1 MGMSPAPMMPMYSM
15 PMPVEGQPMMMQS
28 AQPMMMPSAQ
38 PVPMMPMQPD
48 PNDPEAN
55 APVGY
60 RFAGYA
66 PVPNPGE
73 TSPGWEYKDGKW
85 IFVGQTP
92 APPPMPVQMPVTEVP
107 QPMPMFTGSAQPM
120 MMPMQTMPMQTM
132 PMQTMPMQSMPMQ
145 SMPMYGGYPMM
156 MAPGG
161 GSAAPH
167 PGPAQL

>member
-38 PVPMMPMQPD
+38 PMMMPSAQPVPMIPMQPD

-85 IFVGQTP
+85 IFVGQTAAP
-92 APPPMPVQMPVTEVP
+92 APQPMPMPVQMPVTEVP

-120 MMPMQTMPMQTM
+120 MMPMQMPMQ
-132 PMQTMPMQSMPMQ
+132 
-145 SMPMYGGYPMM
+145 MPMYGGMPMM
-156 MAPGG
+156 MAPAG
-161 GSAAPH
+161 GSAAPN

>member
-132 PMQTMPMQSMPMQ
+132 PMQSMPMQ

-161 GSAAPH
+161 GSAAPN

>member
-1 MGMSPAPMMPMYSM
+1 
-15 PMPVEGQPMMMQS
+15 
-28 AQPMMMPSAQ
+28 MMMPSAQ

-85 IFVGQTP
+85 IFVGQTAAP
-92 APPPMPVQMPVTEVP
+92 APPM
-107 QPMPMFTGSAQPM
+107 
-120 MMPMQTMPMQTM
+120 
-132 PMQTMPMQSMPMQ
+132 MPMQSMPMQ

-161 GSAAPH
+161 GSAAPN
-167 PGPAQL
+167 P

>member
-1 MGMSPAPMMPMYSM
+1 MGTNRFTMAAPYQPMGMSPA
-15 PMPVEGQPMMMQS
+15 
-28 AQPMMMPSAQ
+28 
-38 PVPMMPMQPD
+38 PMMPMQPD

-120 MMPMQTMPMQTM
+120 MMPMQ
-132 PMQTMPMQSMPMQ
+132 SMPMQ

-167 PGPAQL
+167 P

>member
-1 MGMSPAPMMPMYSM
+1 MGTNRFTMAAPYQPMGMSPAPMM

-85 IFVGQTP
+85 IFVGQTAAP
-92 APPPMPVQMPVTEVP
+92 APP
-107 QPMPMFTGSAQPM
+107 PMPMFTGSAQPM
-120 MMPMQTMPMQTM
+120 MMPMQTMPM
-132 PMQTMPMQSMPMQ
+132 
-145 SMPMYGGYPMM
+145 
-156 MAPGG
+156 
-161 GSAAPH
+161 
-167 PGPAQL
+167 

>member
-1 MGMSPAPMMPMYSM
+1 MGMGTNRFTMAAPYQPMGMSPAPMMPMYSM

-38 PVPMMPMQPD
+38 PVP
-48 PNDPEAN
+48 
-55 APVGY
+55 
-60 RFAGYA
+60 
-66 PVPNPGE
+66 NPGE

-85 IFVGQTP
+85 IFVGQTAAP
-92 APPPMPVQMPVTEVP
+92 AP

-120 MMPMQTMPMQTM
+120 MMPMQT
-132 PMQTMPMQSMPMQ
+132 MPMQ

-161 GSAAPH
+161 GSAAPN

>member
-1 MGMSPAPMMPMYSM
+1 
-15 PMPVEGQPMMMQS
+15 MMMQS

-85 IFVGQTP
+85 IFVGQTAAP

-132 PMQTMPMQSMPMQ
+132 PMQSMPMQSMPMQ

>member
-1 MGMSPAPMMPMYSM
+1 MSPVRPTWVPPQSS
-15 PMPVEGQPMMMQS
+15 VEL
-28 AQPMMMPSAQ
+28 
-38 PVPMMPMQPD
+38 D

-85 IFVGQTP
+85 IFVGQTAAP
-92 APPPMPVQMPVTEVP
+92 APPPMPIQMPVTEVP

-120 MMPMQTMPMQTM
+120 MMPMQS
-132 PMQTMPMQSMPMQ
+132 MPMQSMP
-145 SMPMYGGYPMM
+145 MPMYGGYPMM

-161 GSAAPH
+161 GSAAPN